1 MAERPCV
8 EMQPGTRGWLSTF
21 IIQLVA
27 THSSTFTAIDK
38 HQHDNLPFIRLLNRP
53 STIARAVQYYWNTV
67 NAEVTTD
74 RLLTPL
80 QHWRVVECLKELGSA
95 LWSLSDVLA
104 NLCRTS
110 PSNPVGV
117 TLALQVQGLASSR
130 EPLTL
135 IYRVQAG
142 REIHDHDEI
151 EANVALVT
159 PAYAQNKAEWPDE
172 LSATFLALMNR
183 CAAERKR
190 APREVVRYAGQG
202 PVGHSQ
208 NRRQAI
214 SVSSDDPEDAVP
226 KPDPSPPVRRGW
238 ARDIMGSRVNI
249 QASEPRMLI
258 DGELVGASDGNTFP
272 LFNPATGEQVANVPE
287 ATLDD
292 VNRAVSAAKRAF
304 PEWSALD
311 PAKRGSYMKKL
322 AVLIREHNDEL
333 ALLEAKSMGRPL
345 PEFFEGYVSSG
356 SYEHYAEAWPH
367 IQGQASLNTPG
378 YVTMTLRQ
386 PFGVVAAIIPW
397 NASLLF
403 FASKSAPAL
412 ITGNTVV
419 LKSSEKAPLGAAKFA
434 ELIHKAG
441 FPPGVFNVISG
452 HGSPSGAALSSH
464 MDVRAISFTGSSR
477 TGRAIQE
484 AAAKSNLKKVILEL
498 GGKSPVI
505 IFEDADIDQAVKDT
519 MHSIQWNSG
528 QACMANSRVYVQE
541 SVSDKFVEGCKKALA
556 TVKAGDPTEK
566 GVNHGPQADK
576 TQYETVMSYIDEGK
590 KSGTLA
596 LGGEGNLDK
605 TGGFFVEPTI
615 FLNTAE
621 DAKIMKEEVF
631 GPVVNINI
639 IKTEEEAIAKANDT
653 EYGLYAAVY
662 TKNIDRAMRVV
673 KQLDSGYVGINC
685 TSPTTARDLPFGGYK
700 SSGQGREG
708 WLCSMENFLEVK
720 SVIMKVESK
729 L

>member
-1 MAERPCV
+1 
-8 EMQPGTRGWLSTF
+8 
-21 IIQLVA
+21 
-27 THSSTFTAIDK
+27 
-38 HQHDNLPFIRLLNRP
+38 
-53 STIARAVQYYWNTV
+53 
-67 NAEVTTD
+67 
-74 RLLTPL
+74 
-80 QHWRVVECLKELGSA
+80 
-95 LWSLSDVLA
+95 
-104 NLCRTS
+104 
-110 PSNPVGV
+110 
-117 TLALQVQGLASSR
+117 
-130 EPLTL
+130 
-135 IYRVQAG
+135 
-142 REIHDHDEI
+142 
-151 EANVALVT
+151 
-159 PAYAQNKAEWPDE
+159 
-172 LSATFLALMNR
+172 
-183 CAAERKR
+183 
-190 APREVVRYAGQG
+190 
-202 PVGHSQ
+202 
-208 NRRQAI
+208 
-214 SVSSDDPEDAVP
+214 
-226 KPDPSPPVRRGW
+226 
-238 ARDIMGSRVNI
+238 MGSRVDT
-249 QASEPRMLI
+249 QASKSLMLI

-292 VNRAVSAAKRAF
+292 VNRAVAAAQRAF
-304 PEWSALD
+304 PAWSALD

-322 AVLIREHNDEL
+322 AVLIKEHNDEL

-345 PEFFEGYVSSG
+345 PEFFEGHVSSG
-356 SYEHYAEAWPH
+356 SYAHFAEAWPH
-367 IQGQASLNTPG
+367 IQGQASINTPG

-403 FASKSAPAL
+403 FASKSVPAL

-419 LKSSEKAPLGAAKFA
+419 VKSSEKAPLGAAKFA

-452 HGSPSGAALSSH
+452 HGSPSGAALASH

-505 IFEDADIDQAVKDT
+505 VFEDADIDQAVRDT
-519 MHSIQWNSG
+519 MYSIQWNSG

-541 SVSDKFVEGCKKALA
+541 SISEKFVEGCKKALA
-556 TVKAGDPTEK
+556 TVKAGNPTEK

-576 TQYETVMSYIDEGK
+576 TQYETVMSYIGEGK

-596 LGGEGNLDK
+596 LGGEGNFDK

-621 DAKIMKEEVF
+621 DAKIMKEEIF

-662 TKNIDRAMRVV
+662 TKNIDRAMRVT

-708 WLCSMENFLEVK
+708 WLYSMENFLEVK